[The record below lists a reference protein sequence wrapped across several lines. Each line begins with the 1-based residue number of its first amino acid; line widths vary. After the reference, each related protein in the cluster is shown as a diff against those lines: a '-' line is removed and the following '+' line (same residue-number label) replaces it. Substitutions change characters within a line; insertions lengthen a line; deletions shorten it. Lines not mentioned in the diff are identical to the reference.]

1 MSMAAQTW
9 TDAQDEELVQ
19 RFVEARDASCFAEL
33 FARHRKRIY
42 CSCRAFFEDGS
53 AAEDATQ
60 ETFLRAYQNLDR
72 FHEGNFFAWLSRIAR
87 NVCIDQ
93 WRKQRPE
100 LGAEES
106 QLETL
111 PDGGNLDEKAD
122 WRIAAERVRKEM
134 ESLSAE
140 QRRCLELVT
149 EGYSYEE
156 AANCTGLS
164 VKAVK
169 SHIQNGRRM
178 LWLRVQGMLSQL
190 R

>member
-1 MSMAAQTW
+1 MSMAAQAW
-9 TDAQDEELVQ
+9 TDAQDDELVR
-19 RFVEARDASCFAEL
+19 RFVETRDAGCFAEL

-42 CSCRAFFEDGS
+42 CSCRAFFEDAS
-53 AAEDATQ
+53 TAEDATQ

-72 FHEGNFFAWLSRIAR
+72 FHDGNFSAWLTRIAR

-100 LGAEES
+100 LSEES
-106 QLETL
+106 KLEML
-111 PDGGNLDEKAD
+111 ADRGNVDEKAD
-122 WRIAAERVRKEM
+122 WSIAAERVRKEM
-134 ESLSAE
+134 DLLSPE
-140 QRRCLELVT
+140 QRRCLELII
-149 EGYSYEE
+149 EGYSYDET
-156 AANCTGLS
+156 ASHTGLS

-178 LWLRVQGMLSQL
+178 LWLRVQGIVSQL